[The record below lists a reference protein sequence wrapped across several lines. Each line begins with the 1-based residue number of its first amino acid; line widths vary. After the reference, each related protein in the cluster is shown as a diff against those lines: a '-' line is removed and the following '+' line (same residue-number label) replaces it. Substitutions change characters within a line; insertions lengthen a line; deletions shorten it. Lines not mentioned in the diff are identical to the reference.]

1 MLVKSTKMNLIGLK
15 IRIKFEQKGSIFMA
29 FDINQVVIDR
39 VKRVSGRNRETGEL
53 YFLTGQVADPSL
65 QCDAQEVIKTD
76 AEDVAVARW
85 MNGKSAKFSGSETF
99 LNFDLMSHQL
109 NGEDKTVADE
119 THPINVPSIEEVK
132 VGAEGLTE
140 YTLKHAA
147 VNFGTTDAPNY
158 KITVCTLRKDG
169 SRDKKFTI
177 GQAASETVC
186 TYTAGTK
193 KLTFADGALKE
204 GDKLFIQYDYSST
217 ECVAVYDYGDKFPTD
232 MEIVVEVMAHPLCSS
247 STAYAGFLVFPNATL
262 SSSVTYNFGKT
273 ESFPFEFSAQQDY
286 CDENK
291 QLFRMVFPE
300 NAE

>member
-1 MLVKSTKMNLIGLK
+1 
-15 IRIKFEQKGSIFMA
+15 MA
-29 FDINQVVIDR
+29 FDINQVVIDK
-39 VKRVSGRNRETGEL
+39 VKRVSGRNRETGEI

-76 AEDVAVARW
+76 AEEVPVARW
-85 MNGKSAKFSGSETF
+85 MNGKTAKFSGSETF

-119 THPINVPSIEEVK
+119 THPVDVPSMNEIK
-132 VGAEGLTE
+132 VGAEGLAE
-140 YTLKHAA
+140 YTLTYTP
-147 VNFGTTDAPNY
+147 VNYGTTADPVY
-158 KITVCTLRKDG
+158 KFTVCTLRKDG
-169 SRDKKFTI
+169 SRDKKFTL
-177 GQAASETVC
+177 GQAVSDTVF

-193 KLTFADGALKE
+193 KLTFGEGALKE
-204 GDKLFIQYDYSST
+204 GDKLFVQYEYSST

-232 MEIVVEVMAHPLCSS
+232 MEIVVEVMAHPLCSA

-262 SSSVTYNFGKT
+262 SSSVIYSFGKT
-273 ESFPFEFSAQQDY
+273 DSFPFEFSAQQDY
-286 CDENK
+286 CDESK